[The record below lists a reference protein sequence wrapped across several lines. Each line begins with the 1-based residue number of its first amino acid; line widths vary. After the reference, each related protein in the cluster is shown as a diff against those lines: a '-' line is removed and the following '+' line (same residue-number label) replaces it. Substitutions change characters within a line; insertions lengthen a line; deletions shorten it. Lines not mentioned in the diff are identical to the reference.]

1 MPCSKPLQPCPH
13 NPAKHCTASVTL
25 LSHCLVWIE
34 NLLLILYI
42 YGWDIM
48 INKKL
53 VDIYYL
59 IMMLMYI
66 RRRMEGWTIPVRCF
80 VPFESPR
87 TRVPGIV
94 FLMSVPNRVWG
105 AMGPPCLTW
114 LVTYDSSGGPS

>member
-1 MPCSKPLQPCPH
+1 MPRLKPIQPCSH

-25 LSHCLVWIE
+25 LSHCLVCVE
-34 NLLLILYI
+34 NLPLNLYI

-48 INKKL
+48 IFKKL

-66 RRRMEGWTIPVRCF
+66 RRRMEGWAIPVRCF

-94 FLMSVPNRVWG
+94 FLDEH
-105 AMGPPCLTW
+105 A
-114 LVTYDSSGGPS
+114 

>member
-1 MPCSKPLQPCPH
+1 MPCSKPIQPCPH

-34 NLLLILYI
+34 DLLLTPYN

-48 INKKL
+48 IFKEL

-59 IMMLMYI
+59 LMMLIYI
-66 RRRMEGWTIPVRCF
+66 RRRMEGWTNPVRCF

-94 FLMSVPNRVWG
+94 LLDER
-105 AMGPPCLTW
+105 A
-114 LVTYDSSGGPS
+114 

>member
-1 MPCSKPLQPCPH
+1 MPCLKPIQPCPH

-34 NLLLILYI
+34 NLLPTLYL
-42 YGWDIM
+42 YGLDIM
-48 INKKL
+48 IFKKL

-59 IMMLMYI
+59 IMMLIYI

-94 FLMSVPNRVWG
+94 FLDER
-105 AMGPPCLTW
+105 A
-114 LVTYDSSGGPS
+114 

>member
-1 MPCSKPLQPCPH
+1 MPCSKPYSHVPITQQNFVP
-13 NPAKHCTASVTL
+13 ASVTL

-34 NLLLILYI
+34 DLLLTPYN
-42 YGWDIM
+42 YSWDIM
-48 INKKL
+48 IFKKL

-59 IMMLMYI
+59 LMMLIYI

-94 FLMSVPNRVWG
+94 FLDER
-105 AMGPPCLTW
+105 A
-114 LVTYDSSGGPS
+114 

>member
-1 MPCSKPLQPCPH
+1 MPCSNPYSHDPH

-25 LSHCLVWIE
+25 LSHCLVCVE
-34 NLLLILYI
+34 NLLLTLYT

-48 INKKL
+48 LFKKL

-59 IMMLMYI
+59 IMMSMYI
-66 RRRMEGWTIPVRCF
+66 RRRMEGWAIPARCF

-94 FLMSVPNRVWG
+94 FLDER
-105 AMGPPCLTW
+105 A
-114 LVTYDSSGGPS
+114 